1 MNPSLIAE
9 HLLIIAGP
17 SGVGKSTLIRSLLS
31 QSPSLRLSVSYTTR
45 SPRAGEVHG
54 VDYHFT
60 DRASFERMRDG
71 SAFVEWAEVHGNLYG
86 TTRATI
92 EDTIRR
98 GDDLLFDVD
107 IQGTSSLK
115 AAFPDAWAVL
125 ISPPTLT
132 ALHDRLVSRA
142 TDSPDVI
149 ARRLARARWELS
161 QTDLFDYL
169 LINADLSV
177 CALQLQAIYTAM
189 RCRSL
194 RQRPLHPLFDELSPL
209 PITP

>member
-45 SPRAGEVHG
+45 SPRAGEFHG

-60 DRASFERMRDG
+60 DRASFERMRDD

-125 ISPPTLT
+125 ISPPDPHRP
-132 ALHDRLVSRA
+132 ARPPRLSRHRL
-142 TDSPDVI
+142 P
-149 ARRLARARWELS
+149 RRHRPPPRP
-161 QTDLFDYL
+161 
-169 LINADLSV
+169 
-177 CALQLQAIYTAM
+177 
-189 RCRSL
+189 
-194 RQRPLHPLFDELSPL
+194 RPLGALPDRPL
-209 PITP
+209 